1 MLSRSFS
8 VPKSR
13 ADRDL
18 LGDVSMQSGEDR
30 GDGIDADMSGEGA
43 GIETEQADEEKGDD
57 GNDNSEIGEDEEHPE
72 EDDDDDD
79 DDSGSEAEPEE
90 EEVMVPVAD
99 ILNAAFGLDNVSQG
113 LTPGTA
119 ADLRRRTCLSRMVA
133 IKCPRRSASPRGSK
147 S

>member
-8 VPKSR
+8 VPKSS

-18 LGDVSMQSGEDR
+18 LGDVSMQSGEDG

-43 GIETEQADEEKGDD
+43 GGETEQADEEKGDE
-57 GNDNSEIGEDEEHPE
+57 GNDNSENGEDEEN
-72 EDDDDDD
+72 DDDD
-79 DDSGSEAEPEE
+79 DDSEVEPEE

-113 LTPGTA
+113 VTCGTA
-119 ADLRRRTCLSRMVA
+119 ADLRRRTCLSRVVA
-133 IKCPRRSASPRGSK
+133 AKCLRRSASPRGSK